1 MQISQR
7 GLDLIKRFEGLKLT
21 AYRCPAGVLTI
32 GYGSTGPHVKQGM
45 IITEAEAEALL
56 RNDVARFED
65 GVNHIVGPCTQGQF
79 DALVSFAFNL
89 GLGALMSSTL
99 LKRHKAGDF
108 ARAADAFLSWNKARG
123 AGGKLAVLPGLTKRR
138 AAERHL
144 YLS

>member
-1 MQISQR
+1 MKISQR
-7 GLDLIKRFEGLKLT
+7 GLDLIKKFEGLRLT
-21 AYRCPAGVLTI
+21 AYRCPAGVLTV

-45 IITEAEAEALL
+45 VITEDEAEALL
-56 RNDVARFED
+56 RKDVARFED

-108 ARAADAFLSWNKARG
+108 AGAAAQFARWVN
-123 AGGKLAVLPGLTKRR
+123 AGGRRLPGLVSRR
-138 AAERHL
+138 KAEAEL

>member
-1 MQISQR
+1 MKISQR

-21 AYRCPAGVLTI
+21 AYRCPAGVLTV

-45 IITEAEAEALL
+45 VITEAEAEALL
-56 RNDVARFED
+56 RKDVARFED

-79 DALVSFAFNL
+79 DALCSFAFNL

-108 ARAADAFLSWNKARG
+108 ARAADQFLRWNRG
-123 AGGKLAVLPGLTKRR
+123 GGRVLPGLTKRR
-138 AAERHL
+138 AAERQL